1 MKKYIS
7 LILALIISIDVFMSF
22 VRDAEVE
29 NVFGI
34 EMNVWVY
41 RFLWSLLAF
50 LLARSF
56 IQEFRSKDTTEK

>member
-1 MKKYIS
+1 MNKYIGI
-7 LILALIISIDVFMSF
+7 ILAVIILIDVIMSF
-22 VRDAEVE
+22 VNEKDVE

-34 EMNVWVY
+34 DVNIWVY

-56 IQEFRSKDTTEK
+56 VQGMKKDKSTEK

>member
-1 MKKYIS
+1 MKRYVG
-7 LILALIISIDVFMSF
+7 LILALIIFADVIMSF
-22 VRDAEVE
+22 INDKDVE

-50 LLARSF
+50 LLAKSF
-56 IQEFRSKDTTEK
+56 VQGLKEDKTTEK